1 MCLSGQILIW
11 VNVTHHLINLYM
23 NKYLSSPTNIIVSSP
38 PKLWGGNLLGGR
50 YYDVVNCVFTIH
62 MGGEVCMGGEPIF
75 MLGGGGARGNLK
87 KNAKEISH
95 IEIFRS

>member
-1 MCLSGQILIW
+1 MFSGSDGQ
-11 VNVTHHLINLYM
+11 VYSLYRV
-23 NKYLSSPTNIIVSSP
+23 KHS
-38 PKLWGGNLLGGR
+38 GNLLGGG
-50 YYDVVNCVFTIH
+50 YYDVVNCDFTNH